1 MALPDNYRP
10 AVSEDVPE
18 GRACGNCVFYNEDRV
33 NDDGVQVWC
42 DRWDDWVRGDHYCN
56 AWEAAGEARPYHD
69 DEDEDRQVDLT
80 VPAYIQ
86 EAASQGLA
94 YHAEGLSGSGVVER
108 TLREAR
114 QMAQRRSDRGQGGA
128 CVRVGGTSSC

>member
-1 MALPDNYRP
+1 MCRRVVLA
-10 AVSEDVPE
+10 A
-18 GRACGNCVFYNEDRV
+18 NCVFYNEDRV

-56 AWEAAGEARPYHD
+56 AWEAAVEARPYHD

-80 VPAYIQ
+80 VPAYIR

-114 QMAQRRSDRGQGGA
+114 QMARGECRSRQGGA
-128 CVRVGGTSSC
+128 CVRVGGTSPC